1 MYAVI
6 PEMYWG
12 PGNHVPGLI
21 AVGFGGGGQS
31 LLTYLFWDPCSLYE
45 K

>member
-1 MYAVI
+1 MDAVT

-21 AVGFGGGGQS
+21 AVGLEGGGRS
-31 LLTYLFWDPCSLYE
+31 LLTHLFWGPCSLYE